1 MVERM
6 ELIEIE
12 GKKYRLDELS
22 VTGRKAVAL
31 INFARESLAERIN
44 QKAILNRAM
53 NSYIEDLKQEIIQV
67 KSGVKFDTDPNLN

>member
-1 MVERM
+1 M

-67 KSGVKFDTDPNLN
+67 KSGVKFDTDPNLNR

>member
-1 MVERM
+1 M

-12 GKKYRLDELS
+12 GKKYRLDELG

-31 INFARESLAERIN
+31 INFARDSLAERIN

-67 KSGVKFDTDPNLN
+67 KSGVTFATDPNLN